1 MREQY
6 LVLDDDSNIV
16 WTGLHE
22 PTEVV
27 MNVLKTLLPGMVFTT
42 YAVHHVLSLTLPVT
56 PH

>member
-22 PTEVV
+22 PTDMV
-27 MNVLKTLLPGMVFTT
+27 MNVLKTLLPGMVFST
-42 YAVHHVLSLTLPVT
+42 YAVHHVLSLTLPVP

>member
-6 LVLDDDSNIV
+6 LVLDGDSNIV
-16 WTGLHE
+16 WTGLQE

-27 MNVLKTLLPGMVFTT
+27 MNVLKTLLPGMVFST

>member
-22 PTEVV
+22 PTDMV
-27 MNVLKTLLPGMVFTT
+27 MNVLKTLLPGMVFST
-42 YAVHHVLSLTLPVT
+42 YAVHHVLSLTLPAP